1 MEAVPDHW
9 KPRLASA
16 LAAAIRESR
25 QVLGSEPIVCLD
37 IGCFPWH
44 GGFELSALTTTEF
57 AADPAVMGP
66 REVACWRFYNI
77 SEGLTAW
84 AATAELGTQM
94 SEAYYAAEDDT
105 RVATANAF
113 IRVCAEA
120 AATPGVQDAASTLQ
134 LDPRFRIR
142 VAHPDSGLVY
152 EPPVG

>member
-66 REVACWRFYNI
+66 REVACV
-77 SEGLTAW
+77 
-84 AATAELGTQM
+84 
-94 SEAYYAAEDDT
+94 EDSIV
-105 RVATANAF
+105 R
-113 IRVCAEA
+113 RYPCR
-120 AATPGVQDAASTLQ
+120 Q
-134 LDPRFRIR
+134 LSYLR
-142 VAHPDSGLVY
+142 
-152 EPPVG
+152 